1 MNTDKIAL
9 DLAKSMMIEH
19 NNEGINALKEYIDDE
34 GVEINETSVLLGN
47 DAVVDSIGLVN
58 LIVDIES
65 ALSEKDIEITLT
77 SEDAMSRRKSP
88 FRSVE
93 TLSDYIIELI

>member
-1 MNTDKIAL
+1 MEKNE
-9 DLAKSMMIEH
+9 AKEIV
-19 NNEGINALKEYIDDE
+19 INAVKEYIDDE
-34 GVEINETSVLLGN
+34 SVQINESAILLGN

-65 ALSEKDIEITLT
+65 ALAEKDIEITLT

>member
-1 MNTDKIAL
+1 MNKAEATKIVLEAV
-9 DLAKSMMIEH
+9 
-19 NNEGINALKEYIDDE
+19 KEYIDDE
-34 GVEINETSVLLGN
+34 NVVIDGTAVLLGN

-58 LIVDIES
+58 LIVDVES

-93 TLSDYIIELI
+93 TLSDYIIELIG

>member
-1 MNTDKIAL
+1 MNKEEAL
-9 DLAKSMMIEH
+9 QIVIEAVK
-19 NNEGINALKEYIDDE
+19 GYIDDE
-34 GVEINETSVLLGN
+34 NANINPETILLGN
-47 DAVVDSIGLVN
+47 NAVVDSIGLVN

-65 ALSEKDIEITLT
+65 ALSDKNFEITLT

-93 TLSDYIIELI
+93 TLSDYIIELTQA

>member
-1 MNTDKIAL
+1 MEKNE
-9 DLAKSMMIEH
+9 AKEIV
-19 NNEGINALKEYIDDE
+19 INAIKEYIDDK
-34 GVEINETSVLLGN
+34 SVQISESAILLGN

-58 LIVDIES
+58 LIVDVES
-65 ALSEKDIEITLT
+65 ALAEKDIEITLT

-93 TLSDYIIELI
+93 TLSDYIIELIGN

>member
-1 MNTDKIAL
+1 MN
-9 DLAKSMMIEH
+9 
-19 NNEGINALKEYIDDE
+19 KEEAVQIVIDAVKGYLDDE
-34 GVEINETSVLLGN
+34 NTEINESTVLLGN
-47 DAVVDSIGLVN
+47 NAVVDSIGLVN

-65 ALSEKDIEITLT
+65 ALSDKGLEITLT

-93 TLSDYIIELI
+93 TLSDYIIELTQA

>member
-1 MNTDKIAL
+1 MEKKEATEIVIDAV
-9 DLAKSMMIEH
+9 
-19 NNEGINALKEYIDDE
+19 KEYIDDE

>member
-1 MNTDKIAL
+1 MEKREA
-9 DLAKSMMIEH
+9 IEIV
-19 NNEGINALKEYIDDE
+19 INAVKEYIDDE
-34 GVEINETSVLLGN
+34 NITISESSVLLGN
-47 DAVVDSIGLVN
+47 DAIVDSIGLVN

-93 TLSDYIIELI
+93 TLSDYIIELIQK

>member
-1 MNTDKIAL
+1 MDK
-9 DLAKSMMIEH
+9 
-19 NNEGINALKEYIDDE
+19 NEAIKIVIKAVKEYIDDE
-34 GVEINETSVLLGN
+34 SVEINESAILLGN

-58 LIVDIES
+58 LIVDLES
-65 ALSEKDIEITLT
+65 ELAEKDIEITLT

-93 TLSDYIIELI
+93 TLSEYIIELIG

>member
-1 MNTDKIAL
+1 MEKKEATKIVIDAV
-9 DLAKSMMIEH
+9 
-19 NNEGINALKEYIDDE
+19 KEYIDDE
-34 GVEINETSVLLGN
+34 SVEIKESSVLLGN
-47 DAVVDSIGLVN
+47 NAVVDSIGLVN

>member
-1 MNTDKIAL
+1 MEK
-9 DLAKSMMIEH
+9 
-19 NNEGINALKEYIDDE
+19 NEATEIVISTVKEYIDDE
-34 GVEINETSVLLGN
+34 SIEINETSVLLGN

>member
-1 MNTDKIAL
+1 MEKKEAVEIVISAV
-9 DLAKSMMIEH
+9 S
-19 NNEGINALKEYIDDE
+19 EYIDDE
-34 GVEINETSVLLGN
+34 SVQISESAILLGN

-58 LIVDIES
+58 LIVDVES
-65 ALSEKDIEITLT
+65 ALAEKDIEITLT

-93 TLSDYIIELI
+93 TLADYIIELI

>member
-1 MNTDKIAL
+1 MNKEEAVQIVTDAVKGYL
-9 DLAKSMMIEH
+9 DDDSTEV
-19 NNEGINALKEYIDDE
+19 NEKTI
-34 GVEINETSVLLGN
+34 LLGN
-47 DAVVDSIGLVN
+47 NAVVDSIGLVN

-65 ALSEKDIEITLT
+65 ALAEKNLEITLT

-93 TLSDYIIELI
+93 TLSDYIIELIQA

>member
-1 MNTDKIAL
+1 MNKTEAAAIVISAV
-9 DLAKSMMIEH
+9 
-19 NNEGINALKEYIDDE
+19 KEYIDDQSTP
-34 GVEINETSVLLGN
+34 INESSILLGN

-65 ALSEKDIEITLT
+65 AIAEKDIEITLT

-93 TLSDYIIELI
+93 TLSDYIIELIEKE

>member
-1 MNTDKIAL
+1 MKKEEAVQVV
-9 DLAKSMMIEH
+9 IEAVK
-19 NNEGINALKEYIDDE
+19 GYLDDE
-34 GVEINETSVLLGN
+34 NTAVNETTILLGN
-47 DAVVDSIGLVN
+47 NAVVDSIGLVN

-65 ALSEKDIEITLT
+65 ILSDKGLELTLT

-93 TLSDYIIELI
+93 TLADYIVELTQV